1 MSDHLNSSLHAR
13 TRELNRGAKVL
24 IVDDN
29 QLMRRRAAILLK
41 SAGYVTFEAASAE
54 AALALARE
62 VVPDLALV
70 DVGLPQI
77 GGIELCRQL
86 KSDPRLPRVLVMLMS
101 ASHISSE
108 NRVEGLTACAD
119 CYLVHPL
126 RNEELL
132 ARVDALVRIKRTEE
146 QRDRAEARLRSLVE
160 QLPAITYTA
169 AFDETGSTQFVSPQ
183 IQNVLGFSQPEWV
196 ADPQLWFKQVHPEDR
211 QRVQA
216 ELARSRVTG
225 APFRC
230 EYRLFARDG
239 RALWFR
245 DEARVVFDGGGRP
258 AFLQGILVDITERKG
273 AEAMVRESEA
283 KFRLLAEKIQDV
295 FWISTPT
302 IDRMIY
308 VSPAYEKTWCR
319 TCESLYE
326 QPRSFVEAIHP
337 EDKARVLA
345 ALQDHAQG
353 NWAIEYRILQQD
365 GSVRW
370 ILDRGYPVRDER
382 GELVQMCGVARDITE
397 RKRAEEAVRKS
408 EDRYRSLFESS
419 RDAVMTLEPP
429 SWRFTSGNPATVKM
443 FGAKNE
449 DEFISLGPWELSPK
463 RQPDGR
469 TSAEKAREMIETAL
483 REGSHYFEWTHQ
495 RLGGE
500 EFPATVLLSRMHST
514 GTAFLHATV
523 RDITER
529 KRAEEALRKSEE
541 NYRTVIR
548 AAQDGFWLLDMEG
561 RLLDV
566 NEAYCRLTGYSR
578 EQLLAMRISDVE
590 AAESQEEVRRHVAQV
605 MAAGSDRFETRH
617 RCADGRP
624 VELEVSANYA
634 SSDGGRHFAFFR
646 DITERK
652 RAEEALRASELNFRA
667 VVEQSI
673 TGIYVI
679 QDGRFVLV
687 NPQVARILGYTQEEL
702 LAGLPVIETVV
713 EADRALVAEN
723 IRRRAAG
730 EVKSLHY
737 SFRARRKDGAEIHLE
752 VHGTHLDWG
761 GRAAILGTV
770 LDVTERKQAEERI
783 RQLSRAVEQ
792 SPTSIVIT
800 DRQGNIEYVN
810 PKFTSLTGYTLE
822 EVLGQNP
829 SLLKSGGTS
838 PEEYAHLWNTITAGG
853 EGHGEFHNRKKN
865 GELFWEEALVSP
877 IKDAQGRIT
886 HFLAIKEDITER
898 KRAEQ
903 ALRES
908 EVLYHSLVE
917 SLPLEVFRKDRA
929 GRFTFANQRF
939 CNLVGV
945 PLADLIGRTD
955 ADFFPPE
962 LAANYRH
969 DDLQVMETRQPF
981 ETVEEHRRKDA
992 KTPVFFQV
1000 VKSALFDGQGQV
1012 VGMQGLS
1019 LDVTERKQLE
1029 EQFRQAQ
1036 KMEAIGQLAGG
1047 VAHDFNNLLTV
1058 IQGYANLIQCRP
1070 GLDTELTEYLNLIA
1084 SAATRAANL
1093 TRQLLTFSRKQIV
1106 QRQCLELNQVIEDMA
1121 KMLRR
1126 IIGEDIAV
1134 QFACAADLPTLN
1146 ADPGMVEQVL
1156 MNLAVNARD
1165 AMPQGGRL
1173 TIGTAPVRFSSE
1185 DVKAQPKARA
1195 GEFVRLDVTDT
1206 GCGMPP
1212 ELLEHIFEPFFTTK
1226 GVGKGTGLGLA
1237 TVYGIVEQHAGWLEV
1252 SSEVGV
1258 GTTFR
1263 IYWPVAPQAGP
1274 RRAFKPIETP
1284 VRGGTEKILLV
1295 EDEPSLRALT
1305 KVILQRH
1312 GYGVVEAGSGREAE
1326 RLWTEAGGEFDL
1338 LLTDMVMPDGL
1349 NGRELAEKLQARKPS
1364 LKVMFAS
1371 GYSLDLIG
1379 QGLVLREGINFLQKP
1394 YTAAKLAQAVRKCL
1408 EGAE

>member
-1 MSDHLNSSLHAR
+1 MSGHVNLSLHGH

-24 IVDDN
+24 IVDDDP
-29 QLMRRRAAILLK
+29 LTRRRAAILLK

-77 GGIELCRQL
+77 GGIELCQQL
-86 KSDPRLPRVLVMLMS
+86 KSDPKLPRVLVMLMS
-101 ASHISSE
+101 ATHVSSE
-108 NRVEGLTACAD
+108 NQVAGLTACAD
-119 CYLVHPL
+119 CYVIHPL

-146 QRDRAEARLRSLVE
+146 QRDHAEARLRSLVE

-169 AFDETGSTQFVSPQ
+169 ALDETGSTQFVSPQ
-183 IQNVLGFSQPEWV
+183 IQNVLGFSQAEWV
-196 ADPQLWFKQVHPEDR
+196 ADPQLCFKQLHPEDR

-216 ELARSRVTG
+216 ELDRSRFTG

-230 EYRLFARDG
+230 EYRLRSRDG

-258 AFLQGILVDITERKG
+258 AFLQGIMVDITERKQ
-273 AEAMVRESEA
+273 AEEAQREAEGKYQRIFENAVEGIYQTTPAGRYLTANPALARLHGYGSPAELMASVTDLNTGLFVDPNRRADFMRLMEEQGVVTGFESEV
-283 KFRLLAEKIQDV
+283 RHR
-295 FWISTPT
+295 SGGT
-302 IDRMIY
+302 IW
-308 VSPAYEKTWCR
+308 VSEC
-319 TCESLYE
+319 
-326 QPRSFVEAIHP
+326 
-337 EDKARVLA
+337 ARA
-345 ALQDHAQG
+345 
-353 NWAIEYRILQQD
+353 
-365 GSVRW
+365 
-370 ILDRGYPVRDER
+370 VRDEQ
-382 GELVQMCGVARDITE
+382 GKLLYYEG
-397 RKRAEEAVRKS
+397 
-408 EDRYRSLFESS
+408 
-419 RDAVMTLEPP
+419 
-429 SWRFTSGNPATVKM
+429 TV
-443 FGAKNE
+443 E
-449 DEFISLGPWELSPK
+449 
-463 RQPDGR
+463 
-469 TSAEKAREMIETAL
+469 
-483 REGSHYFEWTHQ
+483 
-495 RLGGE
+495 
-500 EFPATVLLSRMHST
+500 
-514 GTAFLHATV
+514 
-523 RDITER
+523 DITER

-541 NYRTVIR
+541 NYRVVVRT
-548 AAQDGFWLLDMEG
+548 AQDGFWLLDTQG
-561 RLLDV
+561 RLQDV

-590 AAESQEEVRRHVAQV
+590 AAESPEDVQRHIAQI
-605 MAAGSDRFETRH
+605 MATGSDRFETRH
-617 RCADGRP
+617 RCADGRT
-624 VELEVSANYA
+624 VELEVSANYTPG
-634 SSDGGRHFAFFR
+634 DGGRLFAFFR

-652 RAEEALRASELNFRA
+652 RAEEALRASELKFRA

-687 NPQVARILGYTQEEL
+687 NPQVAHILGYTQDEL

-713 EADRALVAEN
+713 ESDRALVAEN
-723 IRRRAAG
+723 IRRRLA
-730 EVKSLHY
+730 EETQSLHY

-752 VHGTHLDWG
+752 VHGTRLDWG
-761 GRAAILGTV
+761 GRPAIMGTV
-770 LDVTERKQAEERI
+770 LDVTERRRAEERI
-783 RQLSRAVEQ
+783 GQLSRAVEQ

-829 SLLKSGGTS
+829 RLLKSGETG
-838 PEEYAHLWNTITAGG
+838 PEAYAHLWDTITAGG
-853 EGHGEFHNRKKN
+853 EWHGEFHNRKKN
-865 GELFWEEALVSP
+865 GELFWEDALVSP
-877 IKDAQGRIT
+877 IKDAHGRIT

-939 CNLVGV
+939 CKLVGV

-962 LAANYRH
+962 LAAKYRH
-969 DDLQVMETRQPF
+969 DDLQAMETRQLF
-981 ETVEEHRRKDA
+981 ETVEEHRRKDV
-992 KTPVFFQV
+992 KTAVFFQV
-1000 VKSALFDGQGQV
+1000 VKSALLNGEGQV
-1012 VGMQGLS
+1012 VGVQGLS

-1070 GLDTELTEYLNLIA
+1070 GLDTEMAEYLNLIA

-1106 QRQCLELNQVIEDMA
+1106 QRQYLELNEVIEHMA

-1134 QFACAADLPTLN
+1134 QFACAADLPTLE

-1165 AMPQGGRL
+1165 AMPKGGRL
-1173 TIGTAPVRFSSE
+1173 TIGTEAVRLSAD
-1185 DVKAQPKARA
+1185 DVKAQSQARA
-1195 GEFVRLDVTDT
+1195 GLFVRLSVTDT

-1212 ELLEHIFEPFFTTK
+1212 EVLEHIFEPFFTTK

-1237 TVYGIVEQHAGWLEV
+1237 TVYGIVEQHAGWTEV
-1252 SSEVGV
+1252 TSEVGV

-1274 RRAFKPIETP
+1274 RREFKPLEAP

-1295 EDEPSLRALT
+1295 EDESSLRALT
-1305 KVILQRH
+1305 KIMLRRH
-1312 GYGVVEAGSGREAE
+1312 GYEVVEAGSGREAE
-1326 RLWTEAGGEFDL
+1326 RLWTAAGGDFDL

-1349 NGRELAEKLQARKPS
+1349 TGRELAEKLQAQKPS
-1364 LKVMFAS
+1364 LKVLFAS

-1379 QGLVLREGINFLQKP
+1379 QGLVLREGVNFLQKP
-1394 YTAAKLAQAVRKCL
+1394 YPASKLAQAVRECL
-1408 EGAE
+1408 EGERKT